1 MEPEPAT
8 RIQLCGRLVAELDGR
23 RIEQELPGRQG
34 RLVFAYLIANRSQ
47 PTSRDELA
55 DALWPERAPTAVDS
69 AISALLS
76 KLRRVLGSERLQG
89 RGRLQLLL
97 PQHSW
102 IDLEAAAD
110 ALHRAETAASR
121 RKWVDA
127 WGPARVAQH
136 IAARTFLAGEDAP
149 WIVERRRRLD
159 DIYLHALE
167 LTAQACL
174 GIGGGELDTAERS
187 ARALV
192 ARAPY
197 RESGYRFLMQ
207 VLAAR
212 DNPAEGLR
220 VYEQL
225 RSRLRDDLGT
235 APSPA
240 TQALHKLLL
249 GD

>member
-1 MEPEPAT
+1 LELTT

-23 RIEQELPGRQG
+23 RIEQDLPGRQG
-34 RLVFAYLIANRSQ
+34 RLLFAYLVTNRTQ
-47 PTSRDELA
+47 TTARHELA

-76 KLRRVLGSERLQG
+76 KLRRIVGSERLEG
-89 RGRLQLLL
+89 RSRLQLLL
-97 PQHSW
+97 PEHSW

-121 RKWVDA
+121 SEWAEA

-136 IAARTFLAGEDAP
+136 VAVRTFLAGEDAP
-149 WIVERRRRLD
+149 WIDERRRRLD

-167 LTAQACL
+167 LTAQAGL
-174 GIGGGELDTAERS
+174 GIGGGELDTAERA
-187 ARALV
+187 ARTLV

-220 VYEQL
+220 VYEGL
-225 RSRLRDDLGT
+225 RARLRDDLGT
-235 APSPA
+235 APSPT
-240 TQALHKLLL
+240 TQALHKRLL
-249 GD
+249 GG